1 MKEALFLSVWLR
13 RQEAQV
19 FQVRIL
25 AQGLSDLAAAAL
37 KGESKSTVGE
47 IFKEY
52 TESVFPFT
60 KGQKNA
66 KDDEMKAV
74 MKREVDKGMLT
85 FQAHPV
91 SFLQKKAKTMQLPD
105 DFKQRLA
112 EKAAKGKK

>member
-1 MKEALFLSVWLR
+1 
-13 RQEAQV
+13 V

-25 AQGLSDLAAAAL
+25 AQGLSDVAA
-37 KGESKSTVGE
+37 KGEGKSHVAE

-60 KGQKNA
+60 KGQQDS
-66 KDDEMKAV
+66 KDAEMKAV
-74 MKREVDKGMLT
+74 MKREVEKGMLT

-91 SFLQKKAKTMQLPD
+91 SFLQKKAQTMLDLPD

-112 EKAAKGKK
+112 MKAAAKGKK

>member
-1 MKEALFLSVWLR
+1 LKEALFLSVWLR

-25 AQGLSDLAAAAL
+25 AQGLADLAT
-37 KGESKSTVGE
+37 KESHVAE

-60 KGQKNA
+60 KGQQDS
-66 KDDEMKAV
+66 KDAEMKAV

-91 SFLQKKAKTMQLPD
+91 SFLRNKAQEMLELPE
-105 DFKQRLA
+105 DFKKKLA
-112 EKAAKGKK
+112 AKAAAKGKK